1 MAGHGSHLESQDS
14 RDGDRKIKSLKP
26 IWAVQQGPLSK
37 RVEGGEK
44 KINDYELPNRD

>member
-37 RVEGGEK
+37 RVGGEK